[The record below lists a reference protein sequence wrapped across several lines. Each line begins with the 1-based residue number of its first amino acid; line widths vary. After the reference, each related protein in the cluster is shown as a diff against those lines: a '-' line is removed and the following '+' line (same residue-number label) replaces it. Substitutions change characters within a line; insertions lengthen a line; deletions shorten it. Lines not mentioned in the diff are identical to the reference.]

1 MPDLHKLTELHILL
15 PLHCPLESAPTGMGD
30 LIALRELN
38 IRMGWSSPEFMRG
51 VANLSMLEKLN
62 VPRLVDEVPDFRK
75 LTKLR
80 ALRIYNCEFN
90 DVSGFSG
97 CTALEG
103 L

>member
-1 MPDLHKLTELHILL
+1 
-15 PLHCPLESAPTGMGD
+15 MGD

-38 IRMGWSSPEFMRG
+38 ITMGWSSPEFMRG

-62 VPRLVDEVPDFRK
+62 VHKCTLVDEVPDFQK

-80 ALRIYNCEFN
+80 DLRIYNCQFK